1 MKITHQSVVSMDYTL
16 KNKDGAVIDTSEGKT
31 PLVFMYG
38 SNQIISGLERELES
52 LQSGDSKDVVVDP
65 ADAYGVRR
73 DDLLDKVS
81 ITQFPDPEQVKVGA
95 QFNAGTS
102 QGERVCTV
110 IDVAAE
116 DVTLDFNHPLAGE
129 TLYFQV
135 KIVDVREATADE
147 LAHGHVHSP
156 NCQHGH

>member
-16 KNKDGAVIDTSEGKT
+16 KNKEGAVIDTSEGKT

-38 SNQIISGLERELES
+38 SNQLIAGLERELES
-52 LQSGDSKDVVVDP
+52 LQSGDSKDVVVEP
-65 ADAYGVRR
+65 TDAYGLRR

-81 ITQFPDPEQVKVGA
+81 ISQFPDPEQVKVGA

-102 QGERVCTV
+102 QGQRVCTV
-110 IDVAAE
+110 TDVSAE
-116 DVTLDFNHPLAGE
+116 EVTLDFNHPLAGE

-135 KIVDVREATADE
+135 KIVDVREATAEE
-147 LAHGHVHSP
+147 LAHDHVHGP